1 MLGPLHWAPWRV
13 RGGRLTVEGLL
24 CQAVLPA
31 LQYLGSL
38 APRRRPGGAALVRLL
53 CNEGTETRGQLGS
66 QGQRRFQDVSWEH
79 SGWSGVWALRCS
91 LDPAPRC
98 PRFGQGVSAV
108 SSLWGAGGR
117 LLRPGGQPGSC
128 PCTVAHC
135 HSATAARGLCI
146 PLSSGTNGP
155 LSPFPPSRPD
165 RPLLS
170 TR

>member
-53 CNEGTETRGQLGS
+53 CDEGTETQRSARFSRSEKIPGCELGTQRLVWSLGS
-66 QGQRRFQDVSWEH
+66 SLLSRPCPSVP
-79 SGWSGVWALRCS
+79 ALRS
-91 LDPAPRC
+91 GSQRC
-98 PRFGQGVSAV
+98 QQPVGG
-108 SSLWGAGGR
+108 GGR